1 MLKRTA
7 IYIRVSTGAQ
17 AADGHSLDVQLEQC
31 LQQANTLGLAQRDI
45 EVYREAGASGEDMDR
60 PELTRLLD
68 DATQGKL
75 THVIVKHPDRLSRN
89 VADKAIIVRQL
100 KQHDVQ
106 IVFVDVP
113 DWDQS
118 DEANLLFNII
128 SSIAEYELRQI
139 RRRTLS
145 GKLRAAR
152 EGQMM
157 PMGIDPYGY
166 KYESGQFLVDEE
178 EAAFVRLIFDWYVEE
193 RLSMRDIAKRLD
205 ELGAPTKTRKSL
217 CWSHATIAHILQNE
231 MYIGRYTYNRR
242 KTAKA
247 PLATARGR
255 KRVRRVTGWHP
266 GAEWISYTVPRIVDD
281 ETFRRAALR
290 RQAAKRQG
298 CQRNS
303 HEHLLQGKLRCRVC
317 HRVWYAAASKK
328 QGANTTRMYR
338 RPPEHKG
345 EPRQCAHGC
354 RAIRAEDIERA
365 VFREVVHRLFHS
377 REWAQLA
384 ADSASVQSRR
394 LHDELRLFEEQ
405 SERIVQRQERLRNLY
420 LTGDLSKDDYT
431 QQLGVARRQGEQ
443 IAGQLERLQEVKR
456 RSEADWQSD
465 MQALHDCLM
474 DVQGGAIPFAVRRQ
488 IICDLVDECLLDAT
502 GDSVAVAIRGIVT
515 TSTSS

>member
-1 MLKRTA
+1 MRKRTA

-31 LQQANTLGLAQRDI
+31 LQQANTLGLSQEDI
-45 EVYREAGASGEDMDR
+45 EVYREAGASGEDMNR

-68 DATQGKL
+68 DAVQGKL
-75 THVIVKHPDRLSRN
+75 AQVIVKHPDRLSRN

-100 KQHDVQ
+100 KQHQVQ
-106 IVFVDVP
+106 IAFVDVP
-113 DWDQS
+113 NWDQT

-166 KYESGQFLVDEE
+166 KYEAGQFLVDEE
-178 EAAFVRLIFDWYVEE
+178 EAAIVRLIFAWYVEE
-193 RLSMRDIAKRLD
+193 RLSMRAIAKRLD

-217 CWSHATIAHILQNE
+217 CWSHATVAHILQNE

-247 PLATARGR
+247 PLAQSTGR

-266 GAEWISYTVPRIVDD
+266 GAEWISYTVPHIVDD
-281 ETFRRAALR
+281 ETFLRATLR
-290 RQAAKRQG
+290 RQAARRQG
-298 CQRNS
+298 CPRNS

-317 HRVWYAAASKK
+317 HRVWYAAASRKE
-328 QGANTTRMYR
+328 GAQITRMYR
-338 RPPEHKG
+338 RPPERRG

-354 RAIRAEDIERA
+354 RAIQASDVERA
-365 VFREVVHRLFHS
+365 VFREVIHRLLHS
-377 REWAQLA
+377 LEWAELA
-384 ADSASVQSRR
+384 EAFGGAQSRR
-394 LHDELRLFEEQ
+394 VHDELRVLEEQ
-405 SERIVQRQERLRNLY
+405 AQRIGQRHERLRNLY
-420 LTGDLSKDDYT
+420 LTGDLSHDDYT
-431 QQLGVARRQGEQ
+431 QQLQVARRQGEQ
-443 IAGQLERLQEVKR
+443 VAFELERLREVKG
-456 RSEADWQSD
+456 RSEAESRSR
-465 MQALHDCLM
+465 MRALYDSLLDGH
-474 DVQGGAIPFAVRRQ
+474 GEAIPFAVRRQ
-488 IICDLVDECLLDAT
+488 ILCDLVDECLLDAS
-502 GDSVAVAIRGIVT
+502 GDSVVIEIRGIIT
-515 TSTSS
+515 TSTRS

>member
-338 RPPEHKG
+338 RPPSTK
-345 EPRQCAHGC
+345 
-354 RAIRAEDIERA
+354 
-365 VFREVVHRLFHS
+365 VS
-377 REWAQLA
+377 RVNA
-384 ADSASVQSRR
+384 
-394 LHDELRLFEEQ
+394 
-405 SERIVQRQERLRNLY
+405 
-420 LTGDLSKDDYT
+420 LTA
-431 QQLGVARRQGEQ
+431 VARFERRTSSAPSFAKSF
-443 IAGQLERLQEVKR
+443 IAC
-456 RSEADWQSD
+456 S
-465 MQALHDCLM
+465 
-474 DVQGGAIPFAVRRQ
+474 
-488 IICDLVDECLLDAT
+488 
-502 GDSVAVAIRGIVT
+502 IRGSGHNWLQIPPAYSRGACTMNCVCSRSKASGSCRDKRGCEICTLPATCRRT
-515 TSTSS
+515 TTRSSWASHAVKASRLLVNSSACRK